1 MEPRMPPQDAR
12 SSTWLGAA
20 MALAGSTGIAAAWV
34 AVSMLSASQCG
45 WMALIAALDAAWLL
59 RLGGATPGV
68 ARMVFGVIATALAI
82 ALAQWGIVSAHLAGM
97 MGLGFLDTALRLGP
111 SLAWTMAELANG
123 PVDMAF
129 LAIGL
134 VLAAFASR

>member
-1 MEPRMPPQDAR
+1 MPPQDAR
-12 SSTWLGAA
+12 SSTWLGACL
-20 MALAGSTGIAAAWV
+20 ALAGSTGVAAAWV

-59 RLGGATPGV
+59 RLGGAKPGV
-68 ARMVFGVIATALAI
+68 ARMAFGVIATALAI

-134 VLAAFASR
+134 VLAAIASR